1 MFDSFDIKY
10 TDGLEL
16 DGSFSITH
24 INYGCSPKFHG
35 EDAKDIAKSS
45 RKNSITSKDKIN
57 DVLDNIRMFNGTE
70 KNYIITDRIYLW
82 KKYWFDY
89 IEAFD
94 KSTKVMPDSVV
105 TVYIGRHTIE
115 LGLKYLI
122 MVKKGGIVKSHDLK
136 KLYDEFDSE
145 YKIQE
150 QYQEQYM
157 EWVDSFCELYCKYIE
172 GDNPEHFRFSE
183 YKGNTN
189 FAGNRLDIRWLCYN
203 LSLII
208 LKLLHFSGLEDEYNN
223 N

>member
-16 DGSFSITH
+16 DGAFSVSH

-35 EDAKDIAKSS
+35 EDANDIAKSS
-45 RKNSITSKDKIN
+45 RKNSITFKDKID
-57 DVLDNIRMFNGTE
+57 DVLDSIRKFNGTE
-70 KNYIITDRIYLW
+70 KNYKIADRIYLW

-105 TVYIGRHTIE
+105 TVYIGRHAIE

-122 MVKKGGIVKSHDLK
+122 MVKKGSVVKSHGLK
-136 KLYDEFDSE
+136 KLYDEFDSV

-150 QYQEQYM
+150 QYM
-157 EWVDSFCELYCKYIE
+157 EWMDLFCELYCKYIE
-172 GDNPEHFRFSE
+172 EDNPEHFRFSE

>member
-16 DGSFSITH
+16 DGAFSVTH
-24 INYGCSPKFHG
+24 INYECSPKFHG
-35 EDAKDIAKSS
+35 EDAKDIAQSS
-45 RKNSITSKDKIN
+45 RKNSITSKDKID
-57 DVLDNIRMFNGTE
+57 DVLDNIRMFNGAE

-82 KKYWFDY
+82 KKYWFEY

-94 KSTKVMPDSVV
+94 KSMKVMPDSVV
-105 TVYIGRHTIE
+105 TVYIGRHAIE

-157 EWVDSFCELYCKYIE
+157 EWMDLFCELYGKYIE
-172 GDNPEHFRFSE
+172 GDNPEYFRFPE
-183 YKGNTN
+183 YKGNAN

-208 LKLLHFSGLEDEYNN
+208 FKLLHFSGLEDEYNN

>member
-16 DGSFSITH
+16 DGAFSVSH

-35 EDAKDIAKSS
+35 EDANDIAKSS
-45 RKNSITSKDKIN
+45 RKNSITFKDKID
-57 DVLDNIRMFNGTE
+57 DVLDSIRKFNGTE
-70 KNYIITDRIYLW
+70 KNYKIADRIYLW

-105 TVYIGRHTIE
+105 TVYIGRHAIE

-122 MVKKGGIVKSHDLK
+122 MVKKGSVVKSHGLK
-136 KLYDEFDSE
+136 KLYDEFDSV

-150 QYQEQYM
+150 QYM
-157 EWVDSFCELYCKYIE
+157 EWMDLFCELYCKYIE

-208 LKLLHFSGLEDEYNN
+208 LKLLHFSGLEDEYYNN
-223 N
+223 

>member
-16 DGSFSITH
+16 DGAFSVTH

-35 EDAKDIAKSS
+35 EDANDIAKSS
-45 RKNSITSKDKIN
+45 RKNSITFKDKID
-57 DVLDNIRMFNGTE
+57 DVLDSIRKFNGTE
-70 KNYIITDRIYLW
+70 KNYKIADRIYLW

-105 TVYIGRHTIE
+105 TVYIGRHAIE

-122 MVKKGGIVKSHDLK
+122 MVKKGSVVKSHGLK
-136 KLYDEFDSE
+136 KLYDEFDSV
-145 YKIQE
+145 YKI
-150 QYQEQYM
+150 QEQYM

-172 GDNPEHFRFSE
+172 GDNPEYFRF
-183 YKGNTN
+183 
-189 FAGNRLDIRWLCYN
+189 L
-203 LSLII
+203 
-208 LKLLHFSGLEDEYNN
+208 
-223 N
+223 

>member
-16 DGSFSITH
+16 DGAFSVTH

-35 EDAKDIAKSS
+35 EDANDIAKSS
-45 RKNSITSKDKIN
+45 RKNSITFKDKID
-57 DVLDNIRMFNGTE
+57 DVLDSIRKFNGTE
-70 KNYIITDRIYLW
+70 KNYKIADRIYLW

-105 TVYIGRHTIE
+105 TVYIGRHAIE

-122 MVKKGGIVKSHDLK
+122 MVKKGSVVKSHDLK
-136 KLYDEFDSE
+136 KLYDEFDSV

-150 QYQEQYM
+150 QYM
-157 EWVDSFCELYCKYIE
+157 EWMDSFCELYCKYIE
-172 GDNPEHFRFSE
+172 GDNPEYFRFLE
-183 YKGNTN
+183 YKGNAN
-189 FAGNRLDIRWLCYN
+189 FAGNQLDIRWLCYN

>member
-1 MFDSFDIKY
+1 MFDSFDIKH

-16 DGSFSITH
+16 DGAFSVTH

-35 EDAKDIAKSS
+35 EDAKDIAQSS
-45 RKNSITSKDKIN
+45 RKNSITSKDKID
-57 DVLDNIRMFNGTE
+57 DVLDNIRMFNGAE

-82 KKYWFDY
+82 KKYWFEY

-94 KSTKVMPDSVV
+94 KSMKVMPDSVV
-105 TVYIGRHTIE
+105 TVYIGRHAIE

-150 QYQEQYM
+150 QYM
-157 EWVDSFCELYCKYIE
+157 EWMDLFCELYGKYIE
-172 GDNPEHFRFSE
+172 GDNPEYFRFPE
-183 YKGNTN
+183 YKGNAN

-208 LKLLHFSGLEDEYNN
+208 LKLLHFSGLEAEYNN